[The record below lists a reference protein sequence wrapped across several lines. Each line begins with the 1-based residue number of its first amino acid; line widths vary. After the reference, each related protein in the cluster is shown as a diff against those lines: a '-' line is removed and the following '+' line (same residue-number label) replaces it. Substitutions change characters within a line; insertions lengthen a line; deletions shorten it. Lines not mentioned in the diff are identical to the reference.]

1 MGHPSSPEAIMPGT
15 PSYLLTEIR
24 MRRAEEEITW
34 IIKNC
39 TGTVLTRSDLSP
51 WGVFIFG
58 VAVSTI
64 TANRDS
70 WIEWV
75 LQGTSFCYKHTAG
88 KLEGQ
93 ELGLKTPVL
102 VKKTT
107 MEIIAQNTAQ
117 LSLSNPLNGNIPW
130 QCPQLRTEC
139 FRVWSSLYFH
149 PVTWFF
155 CVALRES
162 TEAYC
167 RALQIVLP
175 YPETHLSRLNPPPN
189 PVMGPLDMGVSVSA
203 KKENWKVSTYFEN
216 TI

>member
-1 MGHPSSPEAIMPGT
+1 MLRHYQWTPVAHRIPWNVSRMGHPSSPEAIMPGT

-117 LSLSNPLNGNIPW
+117 LSLSNPLNGNHGNVPNW
-130 QCPQLRTEC
+130 ERNVSEC
-139 FRVWSSLYFH
+139 G
-149 PVTWFF
+149 
-155 CVALRES
+155 
-162 TEAYC
+162 
-167 RALQIVLP
+167 LP
-175 YPETHLSRLNPPPN
+175 YISIL
-189 PVMGPLDMGVSVSA
+189 
-203 KKENWKVSTYFEN
+203 
-216 TI
+216 